1 MIRINK
7 IKLPVNHS
15 FEELENKVSKILR
28 VDKKRIIKI
37 EIHKRSI
44 DARKKPDL
52 IYVYSVNAYVEN
64 EDKINPKT
72 FNADVYKASKE
83 KYEFKCMGE
92 EKIDNSPVIIGMGPA
107 GLFCAYLLALNGY
120 KPIVLEQ
127 GQPVDKRHKDVE
139 EFWKTGVLNPA
150 SNVQFGEGGAGT
162 FSDGKLNTLVKDKF
176 MRNQFVLETFHKFG
190 ASEKITYVNKPHIGT
205 DILMKVV
212 KNMREEIIR
221 LGGRVEFLTKVT
233 DFLIESGKLTGVVV
247 NNRKVIN
254 TNVVVLAVGH
264 SARDTF
270 QTLLEKGFR
279 MEQKNFAVGV
289 RIEHPQEMIDR
300 AMYGFNTKD
309 TDSLMAADYKL
320 TGHSKNGRN
329 VFSFCMCPGGYVVNA
344 SSFDEKMVVNGMSY
358 SKRDSHNA
366 NSAIIVS
373 VTRED
378 YPGDDPLSGVRFQ
391 EELEKKAYLECNGK
405 VPVQLFGDYE
415 KNIKSKQLGDVV
427 PCIKGEYDFG
437 NLNNI
442 FPEAINEALKECIN
456 GFEKNIKNYNRYD
469 AVMSGVESRTSS
481 PVRILRDDEFES
493 NIKGVYP
500 CGEGAGYA
508 GGITSAAMD
517 GIKVFEAIA
526 AKYRFF

>member
-329 VFSFCMCPGGYVVNA
+329 VFSFCMCPGGYVVN
-344 SSFDEKMVVNGMSY
+344 
-358 SKRDSHNA
+358 
-366 NSAIIVS
+366 
-373 VTRED
+373 
-378 YPGDDPLSGVRFQ
+378 DPLSGVRFQ